1 MHTELWD
8 GPKTQFIGDQCWET
22 EDNGEDDDIAWSI
35 EYLHT
40 LDEREVFKE
49 KLAERMTAA
58 GYQGDIHDQAA
69 AVAFL
74 NKCCKNAG
82 VSILTHNLKHWVSAG
97 TVSTDQRGRTNI
109 YKLCFALKMTAAE
122 TRTFFHK
129 ALLTRPFNFK
139 DLHEAVC
146 FFCLNTHKSYQDV
159 ERLVTKIQQTP
170 PKEAAGTI
178 AHTELIGRSIA
189 LCKTEDELIDYWA
202 RNSAGFTQH
211 RQTATEEF
219 KALLLRCYSAAEKC
233 FGRKYRNPDELL
245 GALFGFNARAVKEGK
260 KLYSKAISESD
271 LPPAVKRNFP
281 QRQQIEQIQKN
292 KASDDVL
299 RKALV
304 ALSFFEFYTSDP
316 EGEFDEF
323 IDLLNTRLEKCG
335 YIRFYF
341 RNPYDWLFL
350 HCATFDDPLNVLQKM
365 VEKAVTRTDR
375 KRLFPINM

>member
-1 MHTELWD
+1 MYTKLYDGEL
-8 GPKTQFIGDQCWET
+8 TQLIGDQCW
-22 EDNGEDDDIAWSI
+22 NGEDEDFAWSI

-58 GYQGDIHDQAA
+58 GYRGDLHDQAA

-74 NKCCKNAG
+74 NKCCKTAG

-97 TVSTDQRGRTNI
+97 TVNIDQRGRTNV

-159 ERLVTKIQQTP
+159 ERLVAKIQQMP
-170 PKEAAGTI
+170 PKETATTI
-178 AHTELIGRSIA
+178 AHTELIGRGIA
-189 LCKTEDELIDYWA
+189 SCKTEDELIDYWA
-202 RNSAGFTQH
+202 HNSAGFTQY

-219 KALLLRCYSAAEKC
+219 KVLLLRCYGTAEKC
-233 FGRKYRNPDELL
+233 FGWKYRNPDELL
-245 GALFGFNARAVKEGK
+245 GALFGFNARVVKEGK

-281 QRQQIEQIQKN
+281 QRQQIEQILKN

-304 ALSFFEFYTSDP
+304 ALSFFEFYASNP
-316 EGEFDEF
+316 EGEFDQF
-323 IDLLNTRLEKCG
+323 IDLLNIRLEKCG
-335 YIRFYF
+335 YIQFYF

-350 HCATFDDPLNVLQKM
+350 HCATFDDPLESLHRM
-365 VEKAVTRTDR
+365 VEMAVTRTDR
-375 KRLFPINM
+375 KKLFPINM